1 MKKIFMFVCVVLL
14 IFNIIGAKSEFKKYN
29 AIYWFEYLGTANFF
43 IDTIYLS
50 MAQEDL
56 ISNVADTP
64 WYVDSLRANNY
75 LYSGAIK
82 LRQEYRG
89 DGILVELPS
98 PPVIKNYIIKLYS
111 IKYII
116 KPFGIDDTILLSGIQ
131 KRILGSDELLTAT
144 GKQDTAVTVR
154 NDENILQPSYLEL
167 TFDNGLSG
175 YPATLYYIT
184 GTRFYT
190 SIINFIVNDSVY
202 IENIE
207 VVYRYTRSF

>member
-14 IFNIIGAKSEFKKYN
+14 TLNTIGAKSEFKKYN
-29 AIYWFEYLGTANFF
+29 AIYWFEYLGTANFL

-89 DGILVELPS
+89 DGILVELPN

-111 IKYII
+111 IKYVI
-116 KPFGIDDTILLSGIQ
+116 KPFGINDTILLSGIQ
-131 KRILGSDELLTAT
+131 KRILGNDELLRAA
-144 GKQDTAVTVR
+144 GEQDTAVTVKD
-154 NDENILQPSYLEL
+154 DEGILQPSYLEL
-167 TFDNGLSG
+167 TFDNGLFG
-175 YPATLYYIT
+175 YPATLYYTT